1 MKIETKIF
9 LKIGQKTLEM
19 TTDEARQLR
28 DELNKVVGDVKWYPH
43 YYPTVWAQPATPPI
57 KMPIT
62 WTTTYLGQSGGAT
75 SAQFTANSSSA
86 GPFYEITSGG
96 TLLEN

>member
-1 MKIETKIF
+1 MKIETKIH
-9 LKIGQKTLEM
+9 LKVGQKTLEM

-43 YYPTVWAQPATPPI
+43 YYPTIWAQLATVPPI

-75 SAQFTANSSSA
+75 SAEFTATSSA

-96 TLLEN
+96 TLLDS